1 MAKIKI
7 LLADDHAILRNGLS
21 AIVAKEPDMQVV
33 GEASTGRE
41 AVDLCAQLNPNVAVV
56 DIGMPQLNG
65 IDATIQIMKLGT
77 QIQIVILSMHSDESY
92 IVRALAAGAKGYIL
106 KDSAETD
113 LLNAIRAV
121 TIGKPYFSPKVT
133 STLLDDYV
141 RHLRQSGLQ
150 DSYEL
155 LTDREREVLQ
165 LVAEGRS
172 NKEAATAMNV
182 SVTTVETHRTNLMHK
197 LGLHSAAEIV
207 LYAMRKKLIS

>member
-1 MAKIKI
+1 MAKIRI

-21 AIVAKEPDMQVV
+21 AIVGREPDMQVT
-33 GEASTGRE
+33 GEASNGRD
-41 AVDLCAQLNPNVAVV
+41 AVDLCAELSPDVAVI
-56 DIGMPQLNG
+56 DIAMPQLNG
-65 IDATIQIMKLGT
+65 IDATIQIMKLGMHT
-77 QIQIVILSMHSDESY
+77 QVVILSMHSDESY

-121 TIGKPYFSPKVT
+121 TSGKPYFSPKVT

-141 RHLRQSGLQ
+141 RHLRQRGLQ

-172 NKEAATAMNV
+172 NKEVATAMKV

-197 LGLHSAAEIV
+197 LGLHSTAEIV